1 MSHLMKRVPKCN
13 FASHIHRVGGLFIK
27 KHILKGSNASSGQK
41 MRTQAL
47 SQVGSKSVD
56 AFSYVIVGAGS
67 AGCVLANRLTED
79 SQSTV
84 KLLEAGPKDTIL
96 DSKLLQWKIHMPA
109 ALTYNLCD
117 DKYNWYYHTT
127 PQKHMDNR
135 IMYWPRG
142 RVWGGSSSLNAMVY
156 IRGHAEDYNRWSKE
170 GAAGWGYEFCL
181 PYFKKAQ
188 THELGPDVYRGGN
201 GPLHVS
207 RGKTK
212 NPLHQAFLD
221 AAQQAGYPF
230 TEDMN
235 GFQQEGFGWM
245 DMTIHK
251 GQRWSTASAYLRPA
265 LSRPNLSAEDS
276 TFVTKILFEGTKAIG
291 VEYIKNGEKKKV
303 FATEEVIL
311 SGGAINSPQLLMLSG
326 VGNADDLKKL
336 GIPVVCNLPGVG
348 QNLQDHLEVY
358 IQQKCT
364 QPITLYKSQK
374 PLQMVKI
381 GLEWFLKHT
390 GDGATAHLETG
401 GFIRS
406 RPGVSHP
413 DIQFH
418 FLPSQVIDHGRV
430 ASQMEAYQVHVGPM
444 RSTSI
449 GWLKLKSADPRDH
462 PILEPN
468 YLSTEIDVWEFR
480 QCVKLSR
487 EIFAQKA
494 FDKFRGPELQPGE
507 HIQSDGEIDAFIR
520 QKADSAYHPSCTCKM
535 GHGSDTTAVVDPQT
549 KVIGTEN
556 LRVVDASIMPSIV
569 SGNLNA
575 PTVMLAEKAA
585 DIIKGLPSLQE
596 KNIPIYKPQTL
607 ETQR

>member
-1 MSHLMKRVPKCN
+1 MSYLLSGVQACCFSKQMH
-13 FASHIHRVGGLFIK
+13 GLLIK
-27 KHILKGSNASSGQK
+27 ADMLKKVFSVQK
-41 MRTQAL
+41 LKTAH
-47 SQVGSKSVD
+47 
-56 AFSYVIVGAGS
+56 AFSQNSSRNVDCFTYIIVGAGS
-67 AGCVLANRLTED
+67 AGCVLASRLTED
-79 SQSTV
+79 PDSTV
-84 KLLEAGPKDTIL
+84 KLLEAGPKDTL
-96 DSKLLQWKIHMPA
+96 FNCKRLMWKIHMPA

-156 IRGHAEDYNRWSKE
+156 IRGHAEDYNRWSRE
-170 GAAGWGYEFCL
+170 GAVGWDYEFCL

-188 THELGPDVYRGGN
+188 THELGADPYRGGN

-207 RGKTK
+207 RGKTN
-212 NPLHQAFLD
+212 NPLHHAFL
-221 AAQQAGYPF
+221 AATQQAGYPF
-230 TEDMN
+230 TDDMN

-245 DMTIHK
+245 DMTIHQ
-251 GQRWSTASAYLRPA
+251 GLRWSTASAYLRPA
-265 LSRPNLSAEDS
+265 LSRPNLSAEEN
-276 TFVTKILFEGTKAIG
+276 TLVTKILFEGTKAIG
-291 VEYIKNGEKKKV
+291 IEYVKDGEKKRI
-303 FATEEVIL
+303 FANKEVIL

-336 GIPVVCNLPGVG
+336 GIPVVCHLSGVG

-364 QPITLYKSQK
+364 QPLTLYKAQK
-374 PLQMVKI
+374 PLNMIKI
-381 GLEWFLKHT
+381 GLEWLLKFT

-406 RPGVSHP
+406 RAGVPHP

-418 FLPSQVIDHGRV
+418 FLPSQVIDHGRT
-430 ASQMEAYQVHVGPM
+430 ASQLEAYQVHIGSM
-444 RSTSI
+444 RSTSV
-449 GWLKLKSADPRDH
+449 GWLKLKSTDPRDH

-468 YLSTEIDVWEFR
+468 YLSTEIDIWEFR
-480 QCVKLSR
+480 QCVKLAR
-487 EIFAQKA
+487 EIFAQEA
-494 FDKFRGPELQPGE
+494 FEKFRGPEIQPGS
-507 HIQSDGEIDAFIR
+507 HVQSDEEIDAFIR

-535 GHGSDTTAVVDPQT
+535 GQNSDSTAVVDPQT
-549 KVIGTEN
+549 KVIGIEN

-575 PTVMLAEKAA
+575 PTIMVAEKAA
-585 DIIKGLPSLQE
+585 DIIKGLPSLRE
-596 KNIPIYKPQTL
+596 KNIPVYKPQAL

>member
-1 MSHLMKRVPKCN
+1 MRG
-13 FASHIHRVGGLFIK
+13 IRGLLIK
-27 KHILKGSNASSGQK
+27 ADMLKKVFSVQNLK
-41 MRTQAL
+41 MTQAF
-47 SQVGSKSVD
+47 SQDSSRNVD
-56 AFSYVIVGAGS
+56 CFTYIIVGAGS

-79 SQSTV
+79 PDSTV
-84 KLLEAGPKDTIL
+84 KLLEAGPRDVL
-96 DSKLLQWKIHMPA
+96 FDSKRLMWKIHMPA

-117 DKYNWYYHTT
+117 DKYNWYYHTI

-170 GAAGWGYEFCL
+170 GAVGWDYEFCL

-188 THELGPDVYRGGN
+188 THELGADLYRGGN

-207 RGKTK
+207 RGKTN
-212 NPLHQAFLD
+212 NPLHLAFLD

-230 TEDMN
+230 TDDMN

-245 DMTIHK
+245 DMTIHQ

-265 LSRPNLSAEDS
+265 LSRPNLSTEEN
-276 TFVTKILFEGTKAIG
+276 TLVTKILFKGPRAIG
-291 VEYIKNGEKKKV
+291 IEYVKDGEKKRIFVNKD
-303 FATEEVIL
+303 VIL
-311 SGGAINSPQLLMLSG
+311 SAGAINSPQLLMLSG

-336 GIPVVCNLPGVG
+336 GIPVICHLSGVG

-358 IQQKCT
+358 VQQKCT
-364 QPITLYKSQK
+364 QPLTLYKSQK
-374 PLQMVKI
+374 PLNMIKI
-381 GLEWFLKHT
+381 GLEWMWKFT

-406 RPGVSHP
+406 QAGVPHP

-418 FLPSQVIDHGRV
+418 FLPSQVIDHGRT
-430 ASQMEAYQVHVGPM
+430 ASELEAYQVHIGPM
-444 RSTSI
+444 RSKSV
-449 GWLKLKSADPRDH
+449 GWLKLKSTDPKEH
-462 PILEPN
+462 PILDPN
-468 YLSTEIDVWEFR
+468 YLSTEIDIWEFR
-480 QCVKLSR
+480 QCVKLAR
-487 EIFAQKA
+487 EIFAQEA
-494 FDKFRGPELQPGE
+494 FEKFRGPEIQPGS
-507 HIQSDGEIDAFIR
+507 HVQSDEEIDAFIR

-535 GHGSDTTAVVDPQT
+535 GQDSDSTAVVDPQT
-549 KVIGTEN
+549 KVIGIEN

-575 PTVMLAEKAA
+575 PTIMIAEKAA
-585 DIIKGLPSLQE
+585 DIIKGLPALQE
-596 KNIPIYKPQTL
+596 KNVHVYKPPTL
-607 ETQR
+607 EAQR